1 MYEAIEAGSIPV
13 FVHDDMYITEQNM
26 DHPCLETLHHWYD
39 APVLILDS
47 WNELFPIVER
57 LLDDLVALDEI
68 QKKLSIWYDSFMR
81 RVVRDLEDFMIEPLV
96 STPE

>member
-1 MYEAIEAGSIPV
+1 M
-13 FVHDDMYITEQNM
+13 
-26 DHPCLETLHHWYD
+26 
-39 APVLILDS
+39 
-47 WNELFPIVER
+47 ER

>member
-1 MYEAIEAGSIPV
+1 
-13 FVHDDMYITEQNM
+13 M